1 MYVNVSEIKPGDP
14 VQAVFLVST
23 AEVRETRLGNPY
35 LRMSLRD
42 RAGGSIDALFFGA
55 SETDISLV
63 TAGKPFEIDGEADE
77 FRNRVNIKVN
87 TMRPSSE
94 TWDASAH
101 LPRSK
106 HSAEVLTGCI
116 RDAVESMASGSIRD
130 IMRAVIADQLVMERL
145 PTWPAAK
152 TRHHAWIGGLAEHT
166 SEMVKLAEVVSEV
179 FPQLDRDLL
188 LAGVILHDLGK
199 IEELEL
205 VSDIGYTAAGNLE
218 GHMVQGVRI
227 LERALTTTNSEGEIA
242 TLLRHLVLS
251 HQGQLEYAA
260 VTEPLIPEAIALHYI
275 DQLSSQVRPAIED
288 VAGATKRG
296 VEGQLI
302 RGPTAMRDLY
312 VRRVASDDSLSSDDS
327 TTASSSDSP
336 REGQLPF

>member
-1 MYVNVSEIKPGDP
+1 MYVNVSDIKPGDP
-14 VQAVFLVST
+14 VRAIFLVST
-23 AEVRETRLGNPY
+23 AEVRETRRGDPY

-42 RAGGSIDALFFGA
+42 RSGDSIDALFFGA
-55 SETDISLV
+55 SEADISLV
-63 TAGKPFEIDGEADE
+63 IAGKPFEIDGEADE

-87 TMRPSSE
+87 AMRPSSE

-101 LPRSK
+101 LPRSV
-106 HSAEVLTGCI
+106 HSAEVLTGSI

-130 IMRAVIADQLVMERL
+130 VMRAVIADQLVMERL

-166 SEMVKLAEVVSEV
+166 SEMVKLAQVVSEV

-227 LERALTTTNSEGEIA
+227 LERALTATGTEGEIA

-260 VTEPLIPEAIALHYI
+260 VTEPMVPEAIALHYI

-288 VAGATKRG
+288 IAASMKRG

-302 RGPTAMRDLY
+302 RGPTAMRNLY
-312 VRRVASDDSLSSDDS
+312 VRRTESDDSLSSDVS
-327 TTASSSDSP
+327 ATSSLDPPS
-336 REGQLPF
+336 EGPLPF

>member
-1 MYVNVSEIKPGDP
+1 M
-14 VQAVFLVST
+14 
-23 AEVRETRLGNPY
+23 
-35 LRMSLRD
+35 
-42 RAGGSIDALFFGA
+42 
-55 SETDISLV
+55 
-63 TAGKPFEIDGEADE
+63 
-77 FRNRVNIKVN
+77 
-87 TMRPSSE
+87 
-94 TWDASAH
+94 
-101 LPRSK
+101 
-106 HSAEVLTGCI
+106 
-116 RDAVESMASGSIRD
+116 
-130 IMRAVIADQLVMERL
+130 
-145 PTWPAAK
+145 
-152 TRHHAWIGGLAEHT
+152 
-166 SEMVKLAEVVSEV
+166 
-179 FPQLDRDLL
+179 
-188 LAGVILHDLGK
+188 
-199 IEELEL
+199 
-205 VSDIGYTAAGNLE
+205 SDIGYTAAGNLE

-227 LERALTTTNSEGEIA
+227 LERALTTPNSEGEIA